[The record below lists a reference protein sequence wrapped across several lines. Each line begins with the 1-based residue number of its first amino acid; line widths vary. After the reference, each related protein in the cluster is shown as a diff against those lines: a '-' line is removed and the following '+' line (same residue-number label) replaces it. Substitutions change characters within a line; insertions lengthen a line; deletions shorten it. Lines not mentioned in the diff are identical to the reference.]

1 MSCTRTAVVMT
12 ASLIF
17 LRIVIGLHF
26 FLEGSSH
33 LRDPS
38 WSSAGFRKAAVGPL
52 ASFLKSD
59 LPETGDWK
67 STLGNVHSTNAVDV
81 AAAADNWRSSIVEE
95 WKALGERRNV
105 VLRRSGWVAPADWV
119 ELSSAALGAAD
130 KKLASMLDY
139 ANEDLL
145 DFCRQAVR
153 LKATEKSAMAK
164 NVPFM
169 RDRIADKER
178 ELAGQKNGWME
189 EANAV
194 GRELVSAWNEPL
206 SAEERRIADTA
217 VEPTRLWKADRFV
230 SWSLATI
237 GACLVIGIFTKFNAV
252 GGVFFLLSVVASQPF
267 WLPAAQVTYD
277 QWVEIAGLLVLAS
290 MPLGAW
296 AGIDAFLMP
305 ILKKYCP
312 LKICCNSKR

>member
-1 MSCTRTAVVMT
+1 MT
-12 ASLIF
+12 AALTF

-52 ASFLKSD
+52 ASFLKTD

-67 STLGNVHSTNAVDV
+67 GTLGIVSSADV
-81 AAAADNWRSSIVEE
+81 EDVTDAAAAWRSSIVEE
-95 WKALGERRNV
+95 WKILGERRKAILNK
-105 VLRRSGWVAPADWV
+105 SGWAAPVDWD
-119 ELSSAALGAAD
+119 EMSSAALRAAD

-145 DFCRQAVR
+145 DYCGQVIR
-153 LKATEKSAMAK
+153 LKTTEKSAMARD
-164 NVPFM
+164 VPFM
-169 RDRIADKER
+169 RDRVAEKER

-194 GRELVSAWNEPL
+194 GRELVAAWNEPL

-237 GACLVIGIFTKFNAV
+237 GACLVVGIFTKFNAI

-267 WLPAAQVTYD
+267 WLPAAQATYD

-290 MPLGAW
+290 VPLGAW

-305 ILKKYCP
+305 ILKRYCP
-312 LKICCNSKR
+312 LKTCCDSKS

>member
-1 MSCTRTAVVMT
+1 
-12 ASLIF
+12 
-17 LRIVIGLHF
+17 
-26 FLEGSSH
+26 
-33 LRDPS
+33 
-38 WSSAGFRKAAVGPL
+38 
-52 ASFLKSD
+52 
-59 LPETGDWK
+59 
-67 STLGNVHSTNAVDV
+67 
-81 AAAADNWRSSIVEE
+81 
-95 WKALGERRNV
+95 
-105 VLRRSGWVAPADWV
+105 
-119 ELSSAALGAAD
+119 
-130 KKLASMLDY
+130 
-139 ANEDLL
+139 
-145 DFCRQAVR
+145 
-153 LKATEKSAMAK
+153 MAK
-164 NVPFM
+164 DVPFM
-169 RDRIADKER
+169 RDRVADKER

-230 SWSLATI
+230 SWSLTTI

-267 WLPAAQVTYD
+267 WLPAAQATYD

>member
-1 MSCTRTAVVMT
+1 MT

-17 LRIVIGLHF
+17 LRIVVGLHF

-81 AAAADNWRSSIVEE
+81 AAAADNWRSSIIEE

-164 NVPFM
+164 DVPFM
-169 RDRIADKER
+169 RDRVADKER

-230 SWSLATI
+230 SWSLTTI

>member
-1 MSCTRTAVVMT
+1 MT

-17 LRIVIGLHF
+17 LRIVVGLHF

-95 WKALGERRNV
+95 WEALGERRNV

-145 DFCRQAVR
+145 DFCRQVVR
-153 LKATEKSAMAK
+153 LKTTEKSAMAK
-164 NVPFM
+164 DVPFM
-169 RDRIADKER
+169 RDRVADKER

-217 VEPTRLWKADRFV
+217 VEPTRLWQADRFV

-267 WLPAAQVTYD
+267 WLPAAQATYD

-312 LKICCNSKR
+312 LKICCDPKR

>member
-1 MSCTRTAVVMT
+1 MT

-267 WLPAAQVTYD
+267 WLPAAQATYD

>member
-1 MSCTRTAVVMT
+1 MT

-67 STLGNVHSTNAVDV
+67 RTLGNVHSTNAVDV
-81 AAAADNWRSSIVEE
+81 AAVADNWRSSIVEE

-145 DFCRQAVR
+145 DFCRQVVR
-153 LKATEKSAMAK
+153 LKTTEKSAMAK
-164 NVPFM
+164 DVPFM
-169 RDRIADKER
+169 RDRVADKER

-230 SWSLATI
+230 SWSLTTI

-277 QWVEIAGLLVLAS
+277 QWVEIAGLLVLSS

>member
-1 MSCTRTAVVMT
+1 MT

-17 LRIVIGLHF
+17 LRIVVGLHF

-67 STLGNVHSTNAVDV
+67 GTLGNVRSTNAVDV
-81 AAAADNWRSSIVEE
+81 AAAADNWRLSIVEE
-95 WKALGERRNV
+95 WEALGERRNV
-105 VLRRSGWVAPADWV
+105 VLSRSGWVAPADWA
-119 ELSSAALGAAD
+119 EQSSSAIRAAD

-145 DFCRQAVR
+145 DYCRQVVR
-153 LKATEKSAMAK
+153 FKTTEKSAMAK
-164 NVPFM
+164 DVPFM
-169 RDRIADKER
+169 RDRVADKER

-217 VEPTRLWKADRFV
+217 VEPTRLWQADRFV

-267 WLPAAQVTYD
+267 WLPAAQATYD
-277 QWVEIAGLLVLAS
+277 QWVEIASLLVLAS

-305 ILKKYCP
+305 ILKKYCL
-312 LKICCNSKR
+312 LKICCDPKR

>member
-230 SWSLATI
+230 SWSLTTI

-267 WLPAAQVTYD
+267 WLPAAQATYD

>member
-119 ELSSAALGAAD
+119 ELSSAALRAAD

-153 LKATEKSAMAK
+153 LKTTEKSAMAK

-217 VEPTRLWKADRFV
+217 AEPTRLWKADRFV

>member
-1 MSCTRTAVVMT
+1 MT

-17 LRIVIGLHF
+17 LRIVVGLHF

-164 NVPFM
+164 DVPFM
-169 RDRIADKER
+169 RDRVADKER

-230 SWSLATI
+230 SWSLTTI

>member
-1 MSCTRTAVVMT
+1 MT

-17 LRIVIGLHF
+17 LRIVVGLHF

-67 STLGNVHSTNAVDV
+67 STLGNVQSTNAVDV

-119 ELSSAALGAAD
+119 ELSSAALRAAD

-153 LKATEKSAMAK
+153 LKTTEKSAMAK
-164 NVPFM
+164 DVPFM
-169 RDRIADKER
+169 RDRVADKER

-267 WLPAAQVTYD
+267 WLPAAQATYD

>member
-1 MSCTRTAVVMT
+1 MT

-119 ELSSAALGAAD
+119 KLSSAALGAAD

-164 NVPFM
+164 DVPFM
-169 RDRIADKER
+169 RDRVADKER

-267 WLPAAQVTYD
+267 WLPAAQATYD

>member
-1 MSCTRTAVVMT
+1 MT

-17 LRIVIGLHF
+17 LRIVVGLHF

-81 AAAADNWRSSIVEE
+81 AAAADNWRSSIIEE

-164 NVPFM
+164 DVPFM
-169 RDRIADKER
+169 RDRVADKER

>member
-1 MSCTRTAVVMT
+1 MT

-95 WKALGERRNV
+95 WEALGERRNV

-145 DFCRQAVR
+145 DFCRQVVR
-153 LKATEKSAMAK
+153 LKTTEKSAMAK
-164 NVPFM
+164 DVPFM
-169 RDRIADKER
+169 RDRVADKER

-230 SWSLATI
+230 SWSLTTI

-267 WLPAAQVTYD
+267 WLPAAQATYD

>member
-1 MSCTRTAVVMT
+1 MT
-12 ASLIF
+12 AALTF

-52 ASFLKSD
+52 ASFLKTD

-67 STLGNVHSTNAVDV
+67 GTLGIVSSADV
-81 AAAADNWRSSIVEE
+81 EDVTDAAAAWRSSIVEE
-95 WKALGERRNV
+95 WKILGERRKA
-105 VLRRSGWVAPADWV
+105 VLSNSGWAAPADWD
-119 ELSSAALGAAD
+119 EISSAALRAAD

-145 DFCRQAVR
+145 DYCGQVIR
-153 LKATEKSAMAK
+153 LKTTEKSAMARD
-164 NVPFM
+164 VPFM
-169 RDRIADKER
+169 RDRVADKER

-194 GRELVSAWNEPL
+194 GRELVAAWNEPL

-237 GACLVIGIFTKFNAV
+237 GACLVVGIFTKFNAI

-267 WLPAAQVTYD
+267 WLPAAQATYD

-290 MPLGAW
+290 VPLGAW

-305 ILKKYCP
+305 ILNRYCP
-312 LKICCNSKR
+312 LKTCCDSKS

>member
-1 MSCTRTAVVMT
+1 MT

-17 LRIVIGLHF
+17 LRIVVGLHF

-119 ELSSAALGAAD
+119 KLSSAALGAAD

-164 NVPFM
+164 DVPFM
-169 RDRIADKER
+169 RDRVADKER

-267 WLPAAQVTYD
+267 WLPAAQATYD